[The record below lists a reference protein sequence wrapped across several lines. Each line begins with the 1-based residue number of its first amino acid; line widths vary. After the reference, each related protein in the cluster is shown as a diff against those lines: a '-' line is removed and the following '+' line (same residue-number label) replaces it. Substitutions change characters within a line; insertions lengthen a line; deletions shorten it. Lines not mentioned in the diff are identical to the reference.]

1 VTVVRSLSQSPGM
14 IAMRSVADAK
24 GGAVGTAT
32 RELLVLGMGA
42 TGAACA
48 RHFGRLGIDAWFADT
63 RAEPP
68 GLAAI
73 REAMP
78 GAGVMAGAIPA
89 HVPAGVSRIVV
100 SPGVDLDLPLLAEAR
115 GRGLPLLSDLD
126 VFAEQCRAPVIGITG
141 SNGKSTVTSMV
152 GAMLAAD
159 GWHPGVGGNLGTPV
173 LDLLDPAARVYAL
186 ELSSFQLERSAPLR
200 LAAAVLLNLAPDH
213 LDRHGSMAA
222 YAAAK
227 ARIYANCA
235 TAVVNRDEP
244 SLAALVPAGTRVVG
258 FGLGEAP
265 TGHFG
270 LLATPQGEFLARG
283 TEPLLAV
290 AELGTTGRHNVAN
303 ALAALAL
310 VEAIGARL
318 SVCTAALRTF
328 TGLPHR
334 MQLVAEAGGVRWID
348 DSKATNVAAAVTSI
362 RGTPGA
368 LVLIAGGD
376 AKGQSFAELADALRA
391 RAVVALLI
399 GRDRAQLARELAGAC
414 AVEEADTLPA
424 AVARARALARPGT
437 TVLLAPACSSLDMF
451 RDYAHRGAVFAAAVR
466 EAAR

>member
-1 VTVVRSLSQSPGM
+1 MTVPGESLGTM
-14 IAMRSVADAK
+14 AMRAVADAR
-24 GGAVGTAT
+24 GGAAGTAT

-48 RHFGRLGIDAWFADT
+48 RHFGRLGLDAWFADT

-73 REAMP
+73 RAAMP
-78 GAGVMAGAIPA
+78 AAGVIAGAIPA
-89 HVPAGVSRIVV
+89 CVPAGVARIVV
-100 SPGVDLDLPLLAEAR
+100 SPGVDLGLPLLADAR
-115 GRGLPLLSDLD
+115 ARGLPVLSDLD
-126 VFAEQCRAPVIGITG
+126 VFAEECRAPVIGITG

-159 GWHPGVGGNLGTPV
+159 GWRPGVGGNLGTPA
-173 LDLLDPAARVYAL
+173 LDLLDPAARAYAL
-186 ELSSFQLERSAPLR
+186 ELSSFQLERSRPLP
-200 LAAAVLLNLAPDH
+200 LVAAVLLNLAPDH

-227 ARIYANCA
+227 ARIYASCA
-235 TAVVNRDEP
+235 TAVVNRDEAA
-244 SLAALVPAGTRVVG
+244 LASLVPAGTTIVT
-258 FGLGEAP
+258 FGLDAP
-265 TGHFG
+265 PPGHFG
-270 LLATPQGEFLARG
+270 VLATPQGEFLARG

-290 AELGTTGRHNVAN
+290 AKLATTGRHNVAN

-310 VEAIGARL
+310 VAALGARL
-318 SVCTAALRTF
+318 ERCTGALREF

-376 AKGQSFAELADALRA
+376 GKGQSFAELASALRGREA
-391 RAVVALLI
+391 VALLI

-414 AVEEADTLPA
+414 AVEEAATLPA
-424 AVARARALARPGT
+424 AVARARALAQPGT

-451 RDYAHRGAVFAAAVR
+451 RDYAHRGNVFAAAAR
-466 EAAR
+466 GQGEAR